1 MVEIVNLYSNG
12 SSLTAGGGLY
22 EPGNKREYKRLY
34 DIEWDNEKDVT
45 YPKYV
50 ADHFNLNLIHDA
62 ECGSGA
68 PRLVRR
74 TYEHILNIGIEEAR
88 KTIFLFEITD
98 PINRIDMYCEKVKS
112 HIIVNARYNENAEIE
127 NLSAVYSYSPTNRKE
142 SNDIFIGEIES
153 EIKDYL
159 SKYHNP
165 VIYTDKF
172 IGDLVGLFSFLEK
185 MEIPFFYMFE
195 NDYLRNPFIKFY
207 EEMDKEHRIFI
218 DSPCTS
224 SSHFCIVNK
233 LTIKDE
239 LNGFTDDTHPGYY
252 GYKKF
257 ADVVIAN
264 ITKRLFSKKSI
275 H

>member
-1 MVEIVNLYSNG
+1 MLDIKNVYSNG

-22 EPGNKREYKRLY
+22 EPGIKNEYKRLY
-34 DIEWDNEKDVT
+34 GIEWDNEKDVT

-50 ADHFNLNLIHDA
+50 ADHFNLNLTHDA

-74 TYEHILNIGIEEAR
+74 TYEHIEKIGIDEAK

-98 PINRIDMYCEKVKS
+98 PMNRIDMYCEKVQS
-112 HIIVNARYNENAEIE
+112 HIIVNARYNESGGIE
-127 NLSAVYSYSPTNRKE
+127 NLSAVHSYSPTNRKD

-159 SKYHNP
+159 TKYHNP
-165 VIYTDKF
+165 VIYSDKF
-172 IGDLVGLFSFLEK
+172 VGDLVGLFSFLEK
-185 MEIPFFYMFE
+185 MKIPFFYMFE

-207 EEMDKEHRIFI
+207 NEMDREHRIFI
-218 DSPCTS
+218 ENGCTS
-224 SSHFCIVNK
+224 SSHFCIFNK

-239 LNGFTDDTHPGYY
+239 LNDFTGDTHPGYY

-257 ADVVIAN
+257 ANVVIAN
-264 ITKRLFSKKSI
+264 IQRRLFDKEI
-275 H
+275 IY